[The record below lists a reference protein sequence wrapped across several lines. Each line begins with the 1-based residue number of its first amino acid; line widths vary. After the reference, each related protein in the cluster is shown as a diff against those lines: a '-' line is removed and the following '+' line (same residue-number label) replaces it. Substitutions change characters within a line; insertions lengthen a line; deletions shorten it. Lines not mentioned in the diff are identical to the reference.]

1 LAKKRA
7 TMAAMRVTHPPT
19 VRMVRV
25 LKRAFMDDSR
35 VLKRAFMEAS
45 RVSTR
50 LLRESKKGV
59 DAAAEGVDAL
69 VSVG

>member
-19 VRMVRV
+19 VRMV
-25 LKRAFMDDSR
+25 R